1 MLQWKPR
8 RILGTGLGVVAAIVL
23 LALAAL
29 LFRLV
34 TSQPVSLLSFV
45 MGLFAVLSV
54 LASAFIAYQIY
65 GLVSLRY
72 FLGRDSIVISWA
84 RRKETIPLAAIE
96 SIDPLV
102 DQSARLARRGL
113 RWPGYCIVGGRD
125 ERGRELLSYSNGRRL
140 EELLI
145 TTAVASYIISPDN
158 PTGFLLAVRGRQ
170 RLGPARKLEQ
180 VRTEGGLGGLA
191 VWRDWKALGLAVMSA
206 VANAGLFA
214 YIAFRYP
221 QLPEIVPLLSEAGQV
236 TLIGAREELFQ
247 LPVIGLTVVLAIT
260 VVGFAF
266 HRRERLLTYILGAI
280 AVLVQI
286 LVWSAA
292 LSAIR

>member
-8 RILGTGLGVVAAIVL
+8 RILGTGVGVVAVVVT
-23 LALAAL
+23 LALAVL
-29 LFRLV
+29 LLRLV
-34 TSQPVSLLSFV
+34 TSHPVSLLSFV
-45 MGLFAVLSV
+45 MGLLVVLSV
-54 LASAFIAYQIY
+54 LASAVVAYQIY

-72 FLGRDSIVISWA
+72 LLGRDSIVVSWA
-84 RRKETIPLAAIE
+84 GRKETIPLAAIE
-96 SIDPLV
+96 SISPLV
-102 DQSARLARRGL
+102 DQSARLRRRGL
-113 RWPGYCIVGGRD
+113 RWPGCCIVGGRD
-125 ERGRELLSYSNGRRL
+125 EGGRELLSYSNGRRSD
-140 EELLI
+140 ELLI
-145 TTAVASYIISPDN
+145 TTAAASYIISPDN

-191 VWRDWKALGLAVMSA
+191 VWRDWRALGLATMSA

-236 TLIGAREELFQ
+236 RLIGAREELFE
-247 LPVIGLTVVLAIT
+247 LPVIGLTVVLANT
-260 VVGFAF
+260 AVGFAL